1 MGAATMTYIHA
12 PWPIDHLTISRFSA
26 VLFSLSM
33 LSNAS
38 AGATCVDVV
47 STPSGSTM
55 NIKAF
60 IAAHGNV
67 AAALTAMR
75 GALAQTQAQPC
86 SNFSNSGECNE
97 TLELTRRSVSALEA
111 CNDSKGEAK
120 TRPAATA
127 GNSTRPDNLTA
138 AEPNPWD
145 EPKFTPADP
154 AANHE
159 GESCHFFTKAFLRRD
174 GGGTNSYATGAHVCY
189 GTRFYQ
195 CEASGSE
202 VGGQDSGK
210 WKMVGPCA
218 AFKDGTSPRF
228 QASVIEAAAK

>member
-1 MGAATMTYIHA
+1 
-12 PWPIDHLTISRFSA
+12 
-26 VLFSLSM
+26 
-33 LSNAS
+33 
-38 AGATCVDVV
+38 
-47 STPSGSTM
+47 M

-75 GALAQTQAQPC
+75 GALAQTEARPC
-86 SNFSNSGECNE
+86 SDFLNSNACNE
-97 TLELTRRSVSALEA
+97 TLELTRKSVSALEA
-111 CNDSKGEAK
+111 CNDLKPEVKARPVTTPGSSSKG
-120 TRPAATA
+120 
-127 GNSTRPDNLTA
+127 DNLTA
-138 AEPNPWD
+138 AEANPWD

-174 GGGTNSYATGAHVCY
+174 GGGTNSYALGAHVCY
-189 GTRFYQ
+189 GTRFYR
-195 CEASGSE
+195 CEPTGSE
-202 VGGQDSGK
+202 VGGHDSGK

-228 QASVIEAAAK
+228 DASVIESAAK